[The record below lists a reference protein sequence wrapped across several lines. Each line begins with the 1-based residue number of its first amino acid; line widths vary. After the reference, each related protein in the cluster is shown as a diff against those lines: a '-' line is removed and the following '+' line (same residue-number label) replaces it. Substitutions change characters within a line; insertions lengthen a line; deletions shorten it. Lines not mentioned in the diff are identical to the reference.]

1 MDLVDEMQWEDVI
14 SEEFIVSLSDA
25 GLEESHDH
33 PVFGLMG
40 AESTRHSIYSYVEWF
55 YDDDTSAFS
64 IL

>member
-14 SEEFIVSLSDA
+14 PDECIVSLEEA
-25 GLEESHDH
+25 GLEESSEQ
-33 PVFGLMG
+33 PLFGLMG

-55 YDDDTSAFS
+55 YDGDSSAFS